1 VIESREHSGSLPPV
15 RQLNIL
21 SRSVE
26 VGKMEGSSWPMKF
39 AVSELK
45 YLSMV
50 VPFLSTRE
58 YRALSAMLHR
68 RQPYFCGIIDDVAMD
83 PRCIQAHEFCTTFCA
98 IAFKYAE
105 EDARS
110 RLPRYSRYEVQE
122 VARAIARGEE
132 AKIGKRACGFR
143 NRIARHVLSHY
154 DFDNDDREWL
164 CTTISAFLFITE
176 SSMR

>member
-1 VIESREHSGSLPPV
+1 
-15 RQLNIL
+15 
-21 SRSVE
+21 
-26 VGKMEGSSWPMKF
+26 MKF

-45 YLSMV
+45 SLSML
-50 VPFLSTRE
+50 VPSLSTRE

-68 RQPYFCGIIDDVAMD
+68 RQPDFCGIIDDVGMD

-105 EDARS
+105 EDVRS
-110 RLPRYSRYEVQE
+110 RLPRYSADEFQE
-122 VARAIARGEE
+122 IARFIARGEE
-132 AKIGKRACGFR
+132 AKIGKRACGYR

-154 DFDNDDREWL
+154 DFDNDDTEWL

-176 SSMR
+176 SSVRREKRRQTTQPGACSRRKEPRG